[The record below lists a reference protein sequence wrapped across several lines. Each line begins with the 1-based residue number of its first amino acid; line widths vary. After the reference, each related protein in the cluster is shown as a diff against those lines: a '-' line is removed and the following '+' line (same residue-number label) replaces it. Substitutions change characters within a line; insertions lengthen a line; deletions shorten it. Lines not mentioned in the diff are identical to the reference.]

1 MNNALKALHLESRG
15 VLRLSGKDC
24 RTLLQGLI
32 TNDLG
37 KLGPRAPLYAA
48 LLTPQGKYLF
58 DFFILEDGADLLLDC
73 EADRK
78 EALIQRL
85 SFYKLRAD
93 VTISDVSDQY
103 KVYALMPEGPEPGGT
118 LPTSAATS
126 QKWTERSVYPDPRH
140 AGMGFR
146 AVLKRGPVGVETWSF
161 EDYEDLRLSLGIPDG
176 ARDIEVD
183 KRFILEANLADLNG
197 VDFDKGCYV
206 GQEMTARMNYRGT
219 LKKRLLPATIE
230 GPLPAPGTEFF
241 TGGKAAGHILSGQG
255 NRVMTLARL
264 GHLGDQPF
272 ETKDGTKVS
281 VFTPDWIML

>member
-1 MNNALKALHLESRG
+1 MDNEIKTLHLERRG

-37 KLGPRAPLYAA
+37 KLGPGAPLYAA

-58 DFFILEDGADLLLDC
+58 DFFILEDGDDLLLDC
-73 EADRK
+73 EADLK

-85 SFYKLRAD
+85 TFYKLRAD
-93 VTISDVSDQY
+93 VTISDVSDEFQ
-103 KVYALMPEGPEPGGT
+103 VYVFPANSE
-118 LPTSAATS
+118 
-126 QKWTERSVYPDPRH
+126 KWTERSVYADPRH

-146 AVLKRGPVGVETWSF
+146 AVLKRAPKGVEPWSF

-176 ARDIEVD
+176 AGDIEVD
-183 KRFILEANLADLNG
+183 KRFILEANLAELNG
-197 VDFDKGCYV
+197 VDFQKGCYV

-219 LKKRLLPATIE
+219 LKKRLLPATIA

-241 TGGKAAGHILSGQG
+241 LGGKAAGHILSGQG

-264 GHLGDQPF
+264 EYLGNQPF

-281 VFTPDWIML
+281 VFTPDWITL

>member
-1 MNNALKALHLESRG
+1 MDNEIKTLHLERRG

-37 KLGPRAPLYAA
+37 KLGPGAPLYAA

-58 DFFILEDGADLLLDC
+58 DFFILEDGDDLLLDC
-73 EADRK
+73 EADLK

-85 SFYKLRAD
+85 TFYKLRAD
-93 VTISDVSDQY
+93 VTISDVSDEFQ
-103 KVYALMPEGPEPGGT
+103 VYVFPANLE
-118 LPTSAATS
+118 
-126 QKWTERSVYPDPRH
+126 KWTERSVYTDPRH

-146 AVLKRGPVGVETWSF
+146 AVLKRAPKGVEPWSF

-176 ARDIEVD
+176 AGDIEVD
-183 KRFILEANLADLNG
+183 KRFILEANLAELNG
-197 VDFDKGCYV
+197 VDFQKGCYV

-219 LKKRLLPATIE
+219 LKKRLLPATIA

-241 TGGKAAGHILSGQG
+241 LGGKAAGHILSGQG

-264 GHLGDQPF
+264 EYLGNQPF

-281 VFTPDWIML
+281 VFTPDWITL

>member
-1 MNNALKALHLESRG
+1 MNNELKALHLERRG

-37 KLGPRAPLYAA
+37 KLGPGAPFYAA

-58 DFFILEDGADLLLDC
+58 DFFMIEDGDDLLLDC
-73 EADRK
+73 EGDRK
-78 EALIQRL
+78 DALIQRL
-85 SFYKLRAD
+85 TFYKLRAD
-93 VTISDVSDQY
+93 VTISDVSDQF
-103 KVYALMPEGPEPGGT
+103 KVYVFAPLPALPK
-118 LPTSAATS
+118 
-126 QKWTERSVYPDPRH
+126 KWTERSVYPDPRH

-146 AVLKRGPVGVETWSF
+146 AVLTRAPEGVEAWSF
-161 EDYEDLRLSLGIPDG
+161 EAYEELRLSLGIPDSG
-176 ARDIEVD
+176 RDIEVD
-183 KRFILEANLADLNG
+183 KRFILEANLAELNG

-230 GPLPAPGTEFF
+230 GPLPAPSTEFV
-241 TGGKAAGHILSGQG
+241 TGSKAAGHILSGQG

-264 GHLGDQPF
+264 ELLGDQPF

-281 VFTPDWIML
+281 VFTPDWITL